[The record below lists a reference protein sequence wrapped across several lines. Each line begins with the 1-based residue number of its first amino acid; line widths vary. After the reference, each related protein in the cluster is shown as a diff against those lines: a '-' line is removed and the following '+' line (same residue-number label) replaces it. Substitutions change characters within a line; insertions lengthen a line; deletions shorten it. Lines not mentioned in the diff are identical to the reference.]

1 MNKLLI
7 LCLLFVVYFASAK
20 KIPGPLFMWS
30 NQQVFNHKKIN
41 LMNAESSSVESLLEN
56 IVSISNDEGDLS
68 KYLNKETQFPEVI
81 TIFLKPHLTSSKFS
95 VSANVYQKGKKG
107 GSYSNLKSILENS
120 DSTLSVHYSN
130 LKDSFAQDVLS
141 KFQNKLREVYP
152 NAKTILSSANKDDV
166 SHFPESHKWI
176 PISTIEEYL
185 VSGEGKEY
193 VLNGTPDILVV
204 YFSTE
209 ERQEVISSEDR
220 IIGIVSN
227 VVSVSTNKNY
237 IGLFSSDVPEEHT
250 FPSISEGLK
259 DNNFYSSKIASNIR
273 SSNDSDVAGTYFPP
287 QMWQAI
293 IVVFIILMALFI
305 GVNTTMQLQI
315 PPKLLDEAMAKKKK
329 N

>member
-56 IVSISNDEGDLS
+56 VVSISNDEGDLS

-95 VSANVYQKGKKG
+95 VSANVYQKGKNG

-120 DSTLSVHYSN
+120 DSSLSVHYSN

-204 YFSTE
+204 YFSTDE
-209 ERQEVISSEDR
+209 SLEVVQSEDR
-220 IIGIVSN
+220 IIGIVSDI
-227 VVSVSTNKNY
+227 VSVSTNKNY
-237 IGLFSSDVPEEHT
+237 FGLFSSDVPEEHS
-250 FPSISEGLK
+250 FPSISNGFKE
-259 DNNFYSSKIASNIR
+259 NTIFQSKFTRDIR
-273 SSNDSDVAGTYFPP
+273 SSNDSDIAGTYFPP
-287 QMWQAI
+287 QIWQAI
-293 IVVFIILMALFI
+293 FVVFVLLFALYV
-305 GVNTTMQLQI
+305 GVYATSGLQI